1 MKNLRARW
9 RRWKRARRRRHAAEE
24 FRNVPLRE
32 FVYLDDVSVYSLISS
47 RLGAVAAEFSESE
60 SASLVSEISSAGGAS
75 AGVLKGEIGSRA
87 ETSKSYGSQVV
98 RKSIIQSQFK
108 ELVDIEHDRMVIQ
121 DSNDR
126 DEFPKI
132 ASDQELIALLEKDR
146 SDGLII
152 APSMLR
158 RGELI
163 EIEVELDAE
172 AIFRLNAILSTLLD
186 LLKENPE
193 LLGAGG
199 VEGIQE
205 VETVRRILD
214 RLSVGLVPLKG
225 RAVGYKSLRWKDAD
239 YLVDE
244 RLVGQLT
251 NSKFAFN
258 PVYVVGVAEA
268 GLFWRDIRRVLFS
281 GSRYLIMC
289 RIGRSELQEDW
300 TPLKLLDVLKDVVP
314 GLPDLLGN
322 GGEGL
327 LEMLKSGAHNA
338 SNQDERQ
345 LMRSALVDYAQ
356 TLASRHDESIS
367 ENDLRTAG
375 LLSDQQL
382 DSYEPI
388 QERRSAFE
396 KVTRYLE
403 DRLGI
408 EKIDPEQAADDRAS
422 VIQRSETLVVAST
435 PKQTFD
441 VEVADPAQRF
451 LDTEIVAIYW

>member
-1 MKNLRARW
+1 M
-9 RRWKRARRRRHAAEE
+9 
-24 FRNVPLRE
+24 
-32 FVYLDDVSVYSLISS
+32 
-47 RLGAVAAEFSESE
+47 
-60 SASLVSEISSAGGAS
+60 
-75 AGVLKGEIGSRA
+75 
-87 ETSKSYGSQVV
+87 
-98 RKSIIQSQFK
+98 
-108 ELVDIEHDRMVIQ
+108 
-121 DSNDR
+121 
-126 DEFPKI
+126 
-132 ASDQELIALLEKDR
+132 
-146 SDGLII
+146 
-152 APSMLR
+152 
-158 RGELI
+158 
-163 EIEVELDAE
+163 
-172 AIFRLNAILSTLLD
+172 
-186 LLKENPE
+186 
-193 LLGAGG
+193 
-199 VEGIQE
+199 
-205 VETVRRILD
+205 VRRILD

-225 RAVGYKSLRWKDAD
+225 RAVGYKSLHWQGAD

-258 PVYVVGVAEA
+258 PIYVVGVAEA

-289 RIGRSELQEDW
+289 RIGRSELQKDW

-327 LEMLKSGAHNA
+327 LEMLRSGARKA
-338 SNQDERQ
+338 GNQNERQ

-375 LLSDQQL
+375 LLSEQQL

-396 KVTRYLE
+396 KVTRYIE
-403 DRLGI
+403 DQLGI

-422 VIQRSETLVVAST
+422 VIQRSEALVVAST
-435 PKQTFD
+435 PDQTFD
-441 VEVADPAQRF
+441 AEVADPVQRF

>member
-1 MKNLRARW
+1 M
-9 RRWKRARRRRHAAEE
+9 
-24 FRNVPLRE
+24 
-32 FVYLDDVSVYSLISS
+32 
-47 RLGAVAAEFSESE
+47 AAEFSESE
-60 SASLVSEISSAGGAS
+60 SASLVSEISGAGGAS
-75 AGVLKGEIGSRA
+75 TGVLKGEIGSRT

-121 DSNDR
+121 VSNHHDGL
-126 DEFPKI
+126 PKI
-132 ASDQELIALLEKDR
+132 ASDQELISLLEEGR
-146 SDGLII
+146 SDDLIVGP
-152 APSMLR
+152 AMLR

-172 AIFRLNAILSTLLD
+172 AIFRLNAIISTLLD

-199 VEGIQE
+199 IEGIPE
-205 VETVRRILD
+205 VAAVRRILN

-225 RAVGYKSLRWKDAD
+225 RAVGYKSLHWQGSD

-244 RLVGQLT
+244 RLVGQLS

-289 RIGRSELQEDW
+289 RIGRSKLQEDW

-314 GLPDLLGN
+314 GLPDALGN

-327 LEMLKSGAHNA
+327 LEMLKSGAQNA
-338 SNQDERQ
+338 GNQDERQ
-345 LMRSALVDYAQ
+345 LMRSAIVEYAQ
-356 TLASRHDESIS
+356 TLASRHGESVS
-367 ENDLRTAG
+367 ESDLRTAG

-388 QERRSAFE
+388 QKRRSAFE
-396 KVTRYLE
+396 KVTRYIE
-403 DRLGI
+403 DRFGI
-408 EKIDPEQAADDRAS
+408 EKIDPEQAADDRAR
-422 VIQRSETLVVAST
+422 VIQRSETLVASK
-435 PKQTFD
+435 PNQDLD
-441 VEVADPAQRF
+441 VEVAGPAQRF